1 MIYVVFSLKCFQL
14 SILFLQVSDVYTTAQ
29 SYVFIQQDGERS
41 IIMAS
46 GATSIMNK
54 KAVEEFFGK
63 FSLYIHLDRLENM
76 YRSML
81 LGLLDHL
88 L

>member
-1 MIYVVFSLKCFQL
+1 MSEE
-14 SILFLQVSDVYTTAQ
+14 YTTAQ

-46 GATSIMNK
+46 GATSLINK

-63 FSLYIHLDRLENM
+63 
-76 YRSML
+76 L
-81 LGLLDHL
+81 LPFKGRITKSIASGLAGGYSPPILARAMV
-88 L
+88 